1 MIDKSFYYGQ
11 QGDCF
16 QKLDKHFEEIRH
28 EYLSQ
33 PNKVFLSPEDFSNSV
48 RGESQDYT
56 DEDFFYKGDTERKG
70 DYVQG
75 EWKALGIGSADHEA
89 QSFNDY
95 PMLYSILRKFPY
107 KTNIAIM
114 TVGPNTKIGNH
125 RDSEGG
131 WRYQMCI
138 DDGGGDQS
146 GMYYKDVETK
156 EKKLHI
162 WKTGDAFVFQP
173 DLQLHNGYNNNPGER
188 ITLLIDFYKE
198 KAYTKE
204 AFEKYYQH
212 YSDEFGG
219 LENLVKAYEVRKQQ
233 T

>member
-1 MIDKSFYYGQ
+1 
-11 QGDCF
+11 
-16 QKLDKHFEEIRH
+16 
-28 EYLSQ
+28 
-33 PNKVFLSPEDFSNSV
+33 
-48 RGESQDYT
+48 
-56 DEDFFYKGDTERKG
+56 
-70 DYVQG
+70 
-75 EWKALGIGSADHEA
+75 
-89 QSFNDY
+89 
-95 PMLYSILRKFPY
+95 
-107 KTNIAIM
+107 M
-114 TVGPNTKIGNH
+114 TVGPDTKIGNH